1 MKPDNLTGICLKNVS
16 AGYRGKDII
25 KDISLSFPAERIT
38 VILGENGSGKTTL
51 LKAMAGLIS
60 YRGSIEVDG
69 TELSQ
74 MSAKERAA
82 HIAML
87 SQMNSA
93 YFSYTVE
100 ETVRMGRY
108 RFRQGVFSGTSADD
122 RKAVEKCLADLDLG
136 SIRDCRIGEI
146 SGGQLQRVYLAS
158 MFAQD
163 SRYIFLDEPTNHLDL
178 KYRVA
183 LENNLRETHRSV
195 IAVYHD
201 IRDALKIAHQI
212 VLLKDGKVVDTG
224 SPSEIRESGALNRA
238 FSMDVSEYLKT
249 Q

>member
-1 MKPDNLTGICLKNVS
+1 MAYESTTGIRVENIS

-25 KDISLSFPAERIT
+25 KDISLFFPAEKIT

-51 LKAMAGLIS
+51 LKTMAGLIP
-60 YRGSIEVDG
+60 YRGSIKIDG

-74 MSAKERAA
+74 MSARERAA
-82 HIAML
+82 RIAML

-108 RFRQGVFSGTSADD
+108 RFRSGVFSGISADD
-122 RKAVEKCLADLDLG
+122 RLAVEKCLSDLDLG
-136 SIRDCRIGEI
+136 SVRDCRIGEI

-178 KYRVA
+178 KYRAA
-183 LENNLRETHRSV
+183 LEKELMETHRSV

-212 VLLKDGKVVDTG
+212 VLLKDGEVAGTG
-224 SPSEIRESGALNRA
+224 SPSEIIESKALDKA
-238 FSMDVSEYLKT
+238 FSMDVSEYLK
-249 Q
+249 